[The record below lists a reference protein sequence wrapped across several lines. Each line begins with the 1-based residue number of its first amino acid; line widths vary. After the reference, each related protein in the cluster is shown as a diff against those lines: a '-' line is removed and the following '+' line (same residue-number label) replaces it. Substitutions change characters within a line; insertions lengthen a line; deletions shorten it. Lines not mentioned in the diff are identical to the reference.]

1 MGECK
6 LTNIFSRPHIRRVE
20 VNHPALVSVTTAASV
35 FATAVGR
42 STWVD
47 IVPAARIASAA
58 RRLRRSFYSDTE
70 IPGRCVNIDKS
81 DRRSRT
87 CAVTPNSSR
96 TEVRPDLTSE
106 GERRWSNLRDRS
118 RSYDL
123 GCKPA
128 IGESEHMH
136 AHLARSPN
144 GRVASRPLAKAS
156 TCTRISRDLRSVR
169 LQPNSSAK
177 RAGTISRDLVRLQG
191 HEIAS
196 PVRPHQGGK
205 QARSASR
212 WSFTRNKSAPFR
224 LTITPENKSEVLSVR
239 MKDSWEKDLFPRLPV

>member
-196 PVRPHQGGK
+196 PESHAKGRSGTISRDLVRLQGHEIASPVRPHQGGK

-224 LTITPENKSEVLSVR
+224 
-239 MKDSWEKDLFPRLPV
+239 